1 MLFVEAAFQIQNNM
15 FTEQQQQQQQQ
26 KQQQNED
33 RYGNE
38 IKRRRMDDGSHLK
51 VWRVCEFKYAHK
63 QDNEYNEEDF
73 VRHEE
78 VRLHLQCQE
87 EAVADQEVQEVV
99 AKFAA
104 LAISD
109 QQRVII
115 CTIVQVQEENVVA
128 VQEIQAVQEPPLQVL
143 GRRVILYTADNQTV
157 HGTIENLFDLNGE
170 RAIQI
175 QTSAGENLIFTSS
188 QLVGLEVLLNPNEEQ
203 LSPIASSH
211 DQSQSQSQSQSHEV
225 IQIASE
231 AEDDDEINEYNNE
244 HNHEVIQIA
253 DDDSDASTQ
262 ASDDAREADDFPDVE
277 FQAARPEQQ
286 ERDCCAICLDMTDAV
301 RNFVSLDCGHQFHFG
316 CIMGN
321 MANGGANRNQC
332 PMCRETVVQHYDVHN
347 EGNHNEE
354 EEEEIIERLAR
365 GNQRMQDE
373 LNQTRQ
379 HRADLTEEYVRV
391 MSMNMQIGMRHVEER
406 TARDA
411 LEHRAEICF
420 LNERIAQVVA
430 CAANNDIRQNYH
442 AGGRVH
448 MERQIRELCMCFGMM
463 AYDAQYDQGQYDNQ
477 AQYDQHEDLMN
488 HEIIEVD

>member
-63 QDNEYNEEDF
+63 QDVNEYNEEDF
-73 VRHEE
+73 ARNEE

-104 LAISD
+104 LTISD
-109 QQRVII
+109 QPRVII
-115 CTIVQVQEENVVA
+115 CTIVQFQEENVVA

-157 HGTIENLFDLNGE
+157 RGTIENLFDLNGE

-203 LSPIASSH
+203 LSPIQSH
-211 DQSQSQSQSQSHEV
+211 APIQSHEV
-225 IQIASE
+225 IQIA
-231 AEDDDEINEYNNE
+231 DD
-244 HNHEVIQIA
+244 HEVILIA
-253 DDDSDASTQ
+253 DDESDASTQ
-262 ASDDAREADDFPDVE
+262 APEQYQDDFPDVE
-277 FQAARPEQQ
+277 FQAARRSEQPQQ

-391 MSMNMQIGMRHVEER
+391 MRMNMQIGMRHVEER

-411 LEHRAEICF
+411 LEHRAEICV

-463 AYDAQYDQGQYDNQ
+463 AYDAQYDQGQYD
-477 AQYDQHEDLMN
+477 QHEDLMN

>member
-1 MLFVEAAFQIQNNM
+1 
-15 FTEQQQQQQQQ
+15 
-26 KQQQNED
+26 
-33 RYGNE
+33 
-38 IKRRRMDDGSHLK
+38 
-51 VWRVCEFKYAHK
+51 
-63 QDNEYNEEDF
+63 
-73 VRHEE
+73 
-78 VRLHLQCQE
+78 
-87 EAVADQEVQEVV
+87 
-99 AKFAA
+99 
-104 LAISD
+104 
-109 QQRVII
+109 
-115 CTIVQVQEENVVA
+115 
-128 VQEIQAVQEPPLQVL
+128 
-143 GRRVILYTADNQTV
+143 
-157 HGTIENLFDLNGE
+157 
-170 RAIQI
+170 
-175 QTSAGENLIFTSS
+175 
-188 QLVGLEVLLNPNEEQ
+188 
-203 LSPIASSH
+203 
-211 DQSQSQSQSQSHEV
+211 
-225 IQIASE
+225 
-231 AEDDDEINEYNNE
+231 
-244 HNHEVIQIA
+244 
-253 DDDSDASTQ
+253 
-262 ASDDAREADDFPDVE
+262 
-277 FQAARPEQQ
+277 
-286 ERDCCAICLDMTDAV
+286 MTDAV
-301 RNFVSLDCGHQFHFG
+301 RNFVSLDCGHQFHFA

-391 MSMNMQIGMRHVEER
+391 MRMNMQIGMRHVEER

-442 AGGRVH
+442 AGGHVH

-463 AYDAQYDQGQYDNQ
+463 AYDAQYDNQ

>member
-63 QDNEYNEEDF
+63 QDVNEYNEEDF
-73 VRHEE
+73 ARHEE

-104 LAISD
+104 LTISD
-109 QQRVII
+109 QPRDQPRVII

-157 HGTIENLFDLNGE
+157 RGTIENLFDLNGE

-203 LSPIASSH
+203 LSPIAS
-211 DQSQSQSQSQSHEV
+211 QSQSQSQSHHEV

-231 AEDDDEINEYNNE
+231 AEDDDEINEYN
-244 HNHEVIQIA
+244 HEVIQIA
-253 DDDSDASTQ
+253 SDSDASTQ

-277 FQAARPEQQ
+277 FQAARRSEQQ

-301 RNFVSLDCGHQFHFG
+301 RNFVSLDCGHQFHFA

-411 LEHRAEICF
+411 LEHRAEICV

-463 AYDAQYDQGQYDNQ
+463 AYDAQYDQGQYD
-477 AQYDQHEDLMN
+477 QHEDLMN

>member
-63 QDNEYNEEDF
+63 QDVNEYNEEDF
-73 VRHEE
+73 ARHEE

-104 LAISD
+104 LTISD
-109 QQRVII
+109 QPRVII

-157 HGTIENLFDLNGE
+157 RGTIENLFDLNGE

-203 LSPIASSH
+203 LSPIAS
-211 DQSQSQSQSQSHEV
+211 QSQSQSQSHHEV

-231 AEDDDEINEYNNE
+231 AEDDDEINEYN
-244 HNHEVIQIA
+244 HEVIQIA
-253 DDDSDASTQ
+253 SDSDASTQ

-277 FQAARPEQQ
+277 FQAARRSEQQ

-301 RNFVSLDCGHQFHFG
+301 RNFVSLDCGHQFHFA

-391 MSMNMQIGMRHVEER
+391 MRMNMQIGMRHVEER

-463 AYDAQYDQGQYDNQ
+463 AYDAQYDQGQYD
-477 AQYDQHEDLMN
+477 QHEDLMN

>member
-63 QDNEYNEEDF
+63 QDVNEYNEEDF
-73 VRHEE
+73 ARHEE

-104 LAISD
+104 LTISD
-109 QQRVII
+109 QPRVII

-157 HGTIENLFDLNGE
+157 RGTIENLFDLNGE

-203 LSPIASSH
+203 LSPIAS
-211 DQSQSQSQSQSHEV
+211 QSQSQSQSHHEV

-231 AEDDDEINEYNNE
+231 AEDDDEINEYN
-244 HNHEVIQIA
+244 HEVIQIA
-253 DDDSDASTQ
+253 SDSDASTQ

-277 FQAARPEQQ
+277 FQAARRSEQPQQ

-301 RNFVSLDCGHQFHFG
+301 RNFVSLDCGHQFHFA

-411 LEHRAEICF
+411 LERRAEICF